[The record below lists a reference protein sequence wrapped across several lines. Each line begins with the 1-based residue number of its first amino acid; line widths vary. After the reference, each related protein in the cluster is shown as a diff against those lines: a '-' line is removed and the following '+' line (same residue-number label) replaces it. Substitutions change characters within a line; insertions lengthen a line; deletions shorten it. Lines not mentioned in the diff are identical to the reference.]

1 MKYIPQELLGVGSF
15 GKVYRGVA
23 KHGNRVVAMKKIELV
38 DNEEDI
44 EDLKMEIEI
53 LKQISH
59 ENVTRLITDYAT
71 SDSLWIVMEYCGGG
85 SCEDLI
91 RYVRS
96 KHQKEQ
102 GLDED
107 IVIYITQ
114 EFLKG
119 LQYLHKNKMI
129 HRDVKAANVLITSRG
144 GVKLGDFGVS
154 AQLTCT
160 IQQKNTQVGTPWHM
174 SPEILRGEPYG
185 VQSDIWSAGITI
197 IELACGAPPHHQ
209 SQLGEAIMLIAKCKP
224 PTDYLAQRNH
234 SQALNSIANAC
245 LVRDKAMRPSADYIC
260 KMAEKIGYMPVIGRM
275 LPKHHL
281 RNLIAGSKKA
291 KRTQNLQASIDVAA
305 ASPVRH
311 GGAAGAGGSSAPTSS
326 LLSTSASP
334 SASPPTPVDV
344 LIDSS
349 KIIPGQSPKYR
360 GRRVL
365 GSPGLSSAAGRNS
378 RSDVEMFDYE
388 LTRSTNTENQDR
400 GIGCPSNDGR
410 TFSTHARIMQAQN
423 SLGSLCSSSNEQSI
437 LGFHPQCV
445 PASTSPQGFSPV
457 PNTAV
462 GAAMSRTAFCSHG
475 SDNLVHEADHRQI
488 ICGKNGRSTQAP
500 FWASIT
506 SRILETRPRTPSQRE
521 KVRQAM
527 RRIYSLVQEQSLTID
542 GFSDDFA
549 AGLGCK

>member
-15 GKVYRGVA
+15 GKVYRGIA
-23 KHGNRVVAMKKIELV
+23 NHGNRVVAMKQIELSE
-38 DNEEDI
+38 NEEDF
-44 EDLKMEIEI
+44 EDLKVEIDI

-59 ENVTRLITDYAT
+59 ENITRLITSYIT
-71 SDSLWIVMEYCGGG
+71 PDSLWIVMEYCGGG

-91 RYVRS
+91 RYVS
-96 KHQKEQ
+96 GKHQKEH

-107 IVIYITQ
+107 IVTYITQ

-119 LQYLHKNKMI
+119 LQYLHRNKMI

-197 IELACGAPPHHQ
+197 IELACGAPPHHK

-234 SQALNSIANAC
+234 SSALNSIANAC
-245 LVRDKAMRPSADYIC
+245 LVKDKAMRPNADDIC
-260 KMAEKIGYMPVIGRM
+260 KLAEKIGYMPVIGRM

-281 RNLIAGSKKA
+281 RNLIAASKKRRRA
-291 KRTQNLQASIDVAA
+291 QNLQVSTEVATAA
-305 ASPVRH
+305 AQDGPT
-311 GGAAGAGGSSAPTSS
+311 GAGGSSAPTSS
-326 LLSTSASP
+326 QLSTSASP

-344 LIDSS
+344 LIDSPR
-349 KIIPGQSPKYR
+349 IRHVHSPKNY
-360 GRRVL
+360 GKRRV

-388 LTRSTNTENQDR
+388 MMRSTNTENQDR
-400 GIGCPSNDGR
+400 RIGCFSSDGR
-410 TFSTHARIMQAQN
+410 TFSTHARIMQTQN
-423 SLGSLCSSSNEQSI
+423 SLGSPCSSNSEQSR
-437 LGFHPQCV
+437 FSPHPQYGR
-445 PASTSPQGFSPV
+445 ASKNLQGFLPAP
-457 PNTAV
+457 PNAAISTV
-462 GAAMSRTAFCSHG
+462 MSQGASCSNG
-475 SDNLVHEADHRQI
+475 GVNLPHEADHRQN
-488 ICGKNGRSTQAP
+488 CGGKNGRNMQAP
-500 FWASIT
+500 FWASLT
-506 SRILETRPRTPSQRE
+506 GRILEARPRKASQRE

-527 RRIYSLVQEQSLTID
+527 RRIYNLVQEQSLVID

-549 AGLGCK
+549 AGLCCK